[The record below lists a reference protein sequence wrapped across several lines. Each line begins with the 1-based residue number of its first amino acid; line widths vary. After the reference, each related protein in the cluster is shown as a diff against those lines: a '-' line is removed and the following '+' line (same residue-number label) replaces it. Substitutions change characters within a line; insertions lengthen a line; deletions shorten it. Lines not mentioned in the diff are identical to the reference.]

1 MEDCTF
7 SMSESGNFY
16 VDSKVKS
23 VFEEHGFIIV
33 RSLFT
38 KEEISNL
45 RQHFEQNEN
54 IKKHAYGR
62 SDGNERVSKVCIWNI
77 AGNDLSGIVARYP
90 NELKIIQ
97 EFIFQNKG
105 SI

>member
-38 KEEISNL
+38 KEEINNL
-45 RQHFEQNEN
+45 RQHFEHNEN
-54 IKKHAYGR
+54 IKKHAY
-62 SDGNERVSKVCIWNI
+62 
-77 AGNDLSGIVARYP
+77 
-90 NELKIIQ
+90 
-97 EFIFQNKG
+97 
-105 SI
+105 